1 MCTFDAS
8 FQDTSDAKSFNP
20 SMNNALDDEWH
31 ALCNSRC
38 NISDLKT
45 DDASDFGENDSI
57 DAFTPVTYERSHY
70 TQHKALS

>member
-1 MCTFDAS
+1 
-8 FQDTSDAKSFNP
+8 
-20 SMNNALDDEWH
+20 MNNALDDEWH